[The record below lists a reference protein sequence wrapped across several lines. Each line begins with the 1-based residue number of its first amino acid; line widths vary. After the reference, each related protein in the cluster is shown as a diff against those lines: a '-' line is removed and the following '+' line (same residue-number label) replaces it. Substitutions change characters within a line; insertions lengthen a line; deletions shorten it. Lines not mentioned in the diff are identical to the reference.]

1 MQTQCWDLPNYIFNR
16 YWHFKTTGNAIA
28 MAWYRYPKGFKFY
41 RNTRNFVQKP
51 GDMAVWGKGSF
62 NNGVGHT
69 AVVIGPSTKSYFTSV
84 DQNWIGAN
92 SYTGSPGAKIKH
104 SYNGIS
110 GFVRPPYH
118 AETKKPSKPSSTPS
132 KPSNDNAPKNT
143 KEQTKPITKE
153 ITKVSYTSFAYDL
166 DDDLEYIYHYMVE
179 GQKLIGKV
187 KGIYIKESTH
197 MRSVEELYLQRNK
210 YVNEDEYPHV
220 YIDRERVWTPRPD
233 SEEAPEH
240 PGWLVM
246 EVCGGQTDSK
256 RQFMLNQIRAL
267 IYGVW
272 LLSWSKVKLSE
283 SSIKADPNIWRS
295 MKDLINY
302 DLIKNGIPDE
312 SKYKEVEKK
321 IIGLYL
327 KRDKLLTETITTTT
341 TKTTIKIKPK
351 TSVDNPSQND
361 KSTGKTTNRTSNKPR
376 VVVEKSKY
384 TFQQALNAQM
394 AHGMPQKSYSWGWGN
409 ASRSQTSKYMNPNT
423 IWNSSTQRYQ
433 MLDLGK
439 YQGISV
445 SKLNKILKGKGT
457 LSGQGKAFA
466 DGCKKYNVNEIYLI
480 AHAFLESGYGR
491 SNFASGRYGIYNYFG
506 IAAYDNNPNASI
518 AYARRQGWTSPRNG
532 IIGGAKFVR
541 KQFFNKGK
549 NTLYRMRWNPKN
561 PGYMQYAT
569 AIEWCNFQATTISS
583 LYKKVGLK
591 GMYYIRD
598 KYR

>member
-1 MQTQCWDLPNYIFNR
+1 
-16 YWHFKTTGNAIA
+16 

-41 RNTRNFVQKP
+41 RNTANFVPKP
-51 GDMAVWGKGSF
+51 GDFAVWGKGSF

-92 SYTGSPGAKIKH
+92 GYTGSPGAKIKH

-132 KPSNDNAPKNT
+132 KPSNDNTPKNT

-246 EVCGGQTDSK
+246 EVCGGQTESK

-361 KSTGKTTNRTSNKPR
+361 KPTDKKSKTTNRTSNKPR

-394 AHGMPQKSYSWGWGN
+394 AYGKPQKSYSWGWGN

-423 IWNSSTQRYQ
+423 IWNSSVQRYQ

-491 SNFASGRYGIYNYFG
+491 SNYASGRYGIYNYFG

-518 AYARRQGWTSPRNG
+518 AYAKRQGWTSPRNG

-541 KQFFNKGK
+541 KQFFNQGK

-561 PGYMQYAT
+561 PGRMQYAT
-569 AIEWCNFQATTISS
+569 AIEWCNFQATTINS

>member
-1 MQTQCWDLPNYIFNR
+1 MGLPSPKRRKPTASEVAAWAKRMIGRRVDVDGYHGAQCWDLPNYIFNR

-41 RNTRNFVQKP
+41 RNTRNFVPKP
-51 GDMAVWGKGSF
+51 GDMAVWGTGSF
-62 NNGVGHT
+62 NNGTGHT
-69 AVVIGPSTKSYFTSV
+69 AVVVGPSNKRYFTSV
-84 DQNWIGAN
+84 DQNWRNAN
-92 SYTGSPGAKIKH
+92 GYTGSPGSLEKH
-104 SYNGIS
+104 TYYGIS

-132 KPSNDNAPKNT
+132 KPSNDNTPKNT

-283 SSIKADPNIWRS
+283 
-295 MKDLINY
+295 
-302 DLIKNGIPDE
+302 
-312 SKYKEVEKK
+312 
-321 IIGLYL
+321 
-327 KRDKLLTETITTTT
+327 
-341 TKTTIKIKPK
+341 
-351 TSVDNPSQND
+351 
-361 KSTGKTTNRTSNKPR
+361 
-376 VVVEKSKY
+376 
-384 TFQQALNAQM
+384 
-394 AHGMPQKSYSWGWGN
+394 
-409 ASRSQTSKYMNPNT
+409 
-423 IWNSSTQRYQ
+423 
-433 MLDLGK
+433 
-439 YQGISV
+439 
-445 SKLNKILKGKGT
+445 
-457 LSGQGKAFA
+457 
-466 DGCKKYNVNEIYLI
+466 
-480 AHAFLESGYGR
+480 
-491 SNFASGRYGIYNYFG
+491 
-506 IAAYDNNPNASI
+506 
-518 AYARRQGWTSPRNG
+518 
-532 IIGGAKFVR
+532 
-541 KQFFNKGK
+541 
-549 NTLYRMRWNPKN
+549 
-561 PGYMQYAT
+561 
-569 AIEWCNFQATTISS
+569 
-583 LYKKVGLK
+583 
-591 GMYYIRD
+591 
-598 KYR
+598 

>member
-1 MQTQCWDLPNYIFNR
+1 
-16 YWHFKTTGNAIA
+16 

-41 RNTRNFVQKP
+41 RNTRNFVAKP
-51 GDMAVWGKGSF
+51 GDMAVWGTGSF
-62 NNGVGHT
+62 NNGTGHT
-69 AVVIGPSTKSYFTSV
+69 AVVVGPSNKRYFTSV
-84 DQNWIGAN
+84 DQNWRNAN
-92 SYTGSPGAKIKH
+92 GYTGSPGSLEKH
-104 SYNGIS
+104 TYYGIS

-132 KPSNDNAPKNT
+132 KPSNENTPKNT

-153 ITKVSYTSFAYDL
+153 VTKVSYTSFAYDL

-491 SNFASGRYGIYNYFG
+491 SNYASGRYGIYNYFG
-506 IAAYDNNPNASI
+506 ISAYDNNPNASI
-518 AYARRQGWTSPRNG
+518 AYAKRQGWTSPRNG

-541 KQFFNKGK
+541 KQYFNKGK